1 MVAPSV
7 CCRTGGAMH
16 SPELLM
22 AALSVVPRAL
32 VMGTQPTSSL
42 GPMAND
48 TVTSKALCDAV
59 SPFFSDLGS
68 KYMLDPATAEI
79 GKAAGYS
86 DGFAF
91 YMAGRGGV
99 LGDVDADVVY
109 AAFMFFHQ
117 PLVRKMWER
126 GIAVEGARKAGS
138 RYAGAADAWGQAHI
152 SGFGGAARFN
162 ALAEQVVNSVDSG
175 GLSLFAG
182 LRAEP
187 LPADPHARSY
197 RLVTYLRELRGCL
210 HINAVAA
217 EGLTGLQ
224 AVLTGE
230 NGAFFA
236 KIHGYQE
243 PYPDVSHLASR
254 RERAEETT
262 SRLMADVYEQ
272 ALSGAERAEFA
283 TLVADLKAA
292 VV

>member
-1 MVAPSV
+1 MVALPSLMM
-7 CCRTGGAMH
+7 RT
-16 SPELLM
+16 
-22 AALSVVPRAL
+22 RA
-32 VMGTQPTSSL
+32 PSSL
-42 GPMAND
+42 RAMAND
-48 TVTSKALCDAV
+48 TMTSQALCDAV

-99 LGDVDADVVY
+99 LGDVDAEVVY
-109 AAFMFFHQ
+109 AAFMFFDL

-126 GIAVEGARKAGS
+126 GVAVEGARKAGS
-138 RYAGAADAWGQAHI
+138 RYAGAADAWGKTHLSA
-152 SGFGGAARFN
+152 FGGTARFN
-162 ALAEQVVNSVDSG
+162 ELAEKVVKSVDVG

-187 LPADPHARSY
+187 LPSDPHARTY

-210 HINAVAA
+210 HINAVVA
-217 EGLTGLQ
+217 EGLNGLQ
-224 AVLTGE
+224 AVLTGD

-243 PYPDVSHLASR
+243 PYPDVSHLATR
-254 RERAEETT
+254 RAKAEETT
-262 SRLMADVYEQ
+262 SRLMAEVYEN
-272 ALSGAERAEFA
+272 ALTNAERAEFA
-283 TLVADLKAA
+283 ALAAELKAA

>member
-1 MVAPSV
+1 
-7 CCRTGGAMH
+7 
-16 SPELLM
+16 M
-22 AALSVVPRAL
+22 AFVSVVEPPL
-32 VMGTQPTSSL
+32 M
-42 GPMAND
+42 
-48 TVTSKALCDAV
+48 TVTIGVSTMADMPNATTPISPMSSVALTDEI

-86 DGFAF
+86 DGFSF
-91 YMAGRGGV
+91 YFAGRGGV
-99 LGDVDADVVY
+99 LGDVDADVIY
-109 AAFMFFHQ
+109 SAFEFFDQ

-126 GIAVEGARKAGS
+126 GVAVEGARKAGS
-138 RYAGAADAWGQAHI
+138 RYAGAADAWGIAHI
-152 SGFGGAARFN
+152 SGFAGAARFN
-162 ALAEQVVNSVDSG
+162 ALAEQVVASVDAG

-187 LPADPHARSY
+187 LPANPHARTY

-210 HINAVAA
+210 HINAVVA

-230 NGAFFA
+230 NGNFFA

-243 PYPDVSHLASR
+243 PYPDVAHLAPAR
-254 RERAEETT
+254 ARAEATT
-262 SRLMADVYEQ
+262 AKLMSNIYEQ
-272 ALSGAERAEFA
+272 SLTPAERGEFA
-283 TLVADLKAA
+283 ALVAELKAA